1 MTDAARRTL
10 RTIVQTVIGLAA
22 ATPLIIDAA
31 GIPRT
36 AAGVGVALAVAAGL
50 TRVMALDAV
59 QKLLPKWLR
68 ITPPV
73 PLPTPQPAPTPDPA
87 PTVKAPRDGGSV

>member
-1 MTDAARRTL
+1 MSDAARRTA
-10 RTIVQTVIGLAA
+10 RTVVQTVLGLAA
-22 ATPLIIDAA
+22 ALPLIINAS

-68 ITPPV
+68 TTAPNTP
-73 PLPTPQPAPTPDPA
+73 TSTNGQQPSHPPA
-87 PTVKAPRDGGSV
+87 ANDGGSV

>member
-1 MTDAARRTL
+1 MSDAARRTL
-10 RTIVQTVIGLAA
+10 RTIVQTVLGLAA

-36 AAGVGVALAVAAGL
+36 AAGIGVALAVAAGL

-59 QKLLPKWLR
+59 QQLLPKWLR
-68 ITPPV
+68 ITPPANDSTGTGTGTGTGQ
-73 PLPTPQPAPTPDPA
+73 PTPAA
-87 PTVKAPRDGGSV
+87 GDGGAV

>member
-1 MTDAARRTL
+1 MSDAARRTL
-10 RTIVQTVIGLAA
+10 RTIVQTVLGLAA

-36 AAGVGVALAVAAGL
+36 AVGVGVALAVAAGI

-59 QKLLPKWLR
+59 QQLLPKWLR
-68 ITPPV
+68 IAPPNTGTT
-73 PLPTPQPAPTPDPA
+73 LPAPTPS
-87 PTVKAPRDGGSV
+87 TGDGGAV